1 VSALSLESCTDGV
14 GFLSKPELE
23 VSALY
28 STVITSQVV
37 LDSLALLLVD
47 ARSSP
52 LNLASNTKEFCC
64 ILCGPGGKRIVNVVP
79 GGTELELQVKTGS
92 WANCTHWQ

>member
-1 VSALSLESCTDGV
+1 MYQGCSSCWRTPQPRGRLSLSNRELTVSALSLESCTDGV

-28 STVITSQVV
+28 STVIASQVV

-52 LNLASNTKEFCC
+52 FNLASDTK
-64 ILCGPGGKRIVNVVP
+64 
-79 GGTELELQVKTGS
+79 
-92 WANCTHWQ
+92 